1 MNFEYLNSLLSERK
15 YSALVKEL
23 YEMNAVDAADFLA
36 IVSDEDLPKVFRML
50 KKGIAAE
57 IFAELE
63 SDTQE
68 KIIHVFSDQEFSKIL
83 DQLYIDD
90 VMDMLDELPANVVDR
105 IIKNADKQT
114 RAEINR
120 FLKYEE
126 DSAGSVMTSE
136 FVRIRASMTVADAVS
151 CIRRVGAHKETVYV
165 VYVTD
170 NARVLKG
177 TIELRDL
184 LFAKEDDIIEDIM
197 EKSVIS
203 ALTTDHQEEV
213 AQKIAKYDLLALPVV
228 DSEDRLVGIVTVD
241 DALDVIEEEATED
254 IEIMSA
260 ILPSDKPYLK
270 TSIFETWKQRIPW
283 LLLLMISATFT
294 SAIITGY
301 EGKLHTGGALGIIL
315 TAFIPMLMGTGGNA
329 GGQSSST
336 IIRSLS
342 LGEVRMGNILR
353 VLWKELRVSILCGVT
368 LAVASFIK
376 TLVLDFRCDFSPQ
389 NINVSIVVSLTL
401 FATVIM
407 AKLVGSSLPILAK
420 RIGLDPAVMASP
432 FITTIVD
439 AISLLIYFAI
449 ASALLLS

>member
-50 KKGIAAE
+50 KKGIAAD

-68 KIIHVFSDQEFSKIL
+68 KIIHAFSDQEFSKIL

-136 FVRIRASMTVADAVS
+136 FVRIRASMTVAEAVS

-165 VYVTD
+165 IYVTD

-177 TIELRDL
+177 IVELRDL
-184 LFAKEDDIIEDIM
+184 LFAREDDLIEDIM
-197 EKSVIS
+197 DKSVIS

-270 TSIFETWKQRIPW
+270 TGIFETWKQRIPW
-283 LLLLMISATFT
+283 LLLLMVSATFT
-294 SAIITGY
+294 SAIISHY
-301 EGKLHTGGALGIIL
+301 EMTLAESVYGIIL

-329 GGQSSST
+329 GGQSSGT

-353 VLWKELRVSILCGVT
+353 VLWKELRVSMLCGAT
-368 LAVASFIK
+368 LAVASFVK
-376 TLVLDFRCDFSPQ
+376 TLVLDFGCDFSPE
-389 NINVSIVVSLTL
+389 NINVSIVVALTL

-449 ASALLLS
+449 ASALLI

>member
-50 KKGIAAE
+50 KKGIAAD

-68 KIIHVFSDQEFSKIL
+68 KIIHAFSDQEFSKIL

-136 FVRIRASMTVADAVS
+136 FVRIRASMTVSEAVS

-165 VYVTD
+165 IYVTD

-177 TIELRDL
+177 IVELRDL
-184 LFAKEDDIIEDIM
+184 LFAKEDELIENIM
-197 EKSVIS
+197 DKSVIS

-254 IEIMSA
+254 IEKMSA
-260 ILPSDKPYLK
+260 MLPSDKPYLK
-270 TSIFETWKQRIPW
+270 TGVFETWRQRILW
-283 LLLLMISATFT
+283 LLLLMVSATFT
-294 SAIITGY
+294 SAIITSY
-301 EGKLHTGGALGIIL
+301 EGRLSTSGALGIVL

-342 LGEVRMGNILR
+342 LGEVRMGNIFR
-353 VLWKELRVSILCGVT
+353 VLWKELRVSMLCGVT
-368 LAVASFIK
+368 LAVASFVK
-376 TLVLDFRCDFSPQ
+376 TLVLDFRCDFSPE
-389 NINVSIVVSLTL
+389 NISVSIVVSITL
-401 FATVIM
+401 FSTVIM

-449 ASALLLS
+449 ASAILL

>member
-1 MNFEYLNSLLSERK
+1 MNFEYLSSLLAERK

-68 KIIHVFSDQEFSKIL
+68 KIIHAFSDQEFSKIL

-177 TIELRDL
+177 TVELRDL
-184 LFAKEDDIIEDIM
+184 LFAKEDELIEDIM

-254 IEIMSA
+254 IEKMSA

-270 TSIFETWKQRIPW
+270 TGIFETWKQRIPW
-283 LLLLMISATFT
+283 LLLLMLSATFT
-294 SAIITGY
+294 SAIISAQEKNLESIGT
-301 EGKLHTGGALGIIL
+301 LGVML

-329 GGQSSST
+329 GGQSSGT

-353 VLWKELRVSILCGVT
+353 VLWKELRVSVLCGAT
-368 LAVASFIK
+368 LAIASFVK
-376 TLVLDFRCDFSPQ
+376 TLVLDFGCDFSVA
-389 NINVSIVVSLTL
+389 NINVSMVVAITL
-401 FATVIM
+401 FATVVM
-407 AKLVGSSLPILAK
+407 AKLVGCSLPILAK
-420 RIGLDPAVMASP
+420 RIGFDPAVMASP

-449 ASALLLS
+449 AFAIIL

>member
-1 MNFEYLNSLLSERK
+1 MNFEALNSLLAERK

-23 YEMNAVDAADFLA
+23 YEMNAVDAAEYLA

-50 KKGIAAE
+50 KKGVAAE
-57 IFAELE
+57 IFAELD
-63 SDTQE
+63 SDVQE
-68 KIIHVFSDQEFSKIL
+68 KIIHAFSDQEFSKIL

-120 FLKYEE
+120 FLKYED

-136 FVRIRASMTVADAVS
+136 FVRIRSSMTVADAVS

-165 VYVTD
+165 IYVTD
-170 NARVLKG
+170 NARVLEG
-177 TIELRDL
+177 IVELRDL
-184 LFAKEDDIIEDIM
+184 LFAKEDELIEDIM
-197 EKSVIS
+197 DKSVIS
-203 ALTTDHQEEV
+203 ALTTDPQEEV

-228 DSEDRLVGIVTVD
+228 DSEGRLVGIVTVD
-241 DALDVIEEEATED
+241 DALDVIEEETTED
-254 IEIMSA
+254 IEKMAA

-270 TSIFETWKQRIPW
+270 TGIFETWKQRIPW
-283 LLLLMISATFT
+283 LLLLMLSATFT
-294 SAIITGY
+294 SAIIGHF
-301 EGKLHTGGALGIIL
+301 EGELSASGALGIIL

-329 GGQSSST
+329 GGQSSGT

-342 LGEVRMGNILR
+342 LGEVRMGNILT
-353 VLWKELRVSILCGVT
+353 VLWKELRVSVLCGLT
-368 LAVASFIK
+368 LAVASFVK
-376 TLVLDFRCDFSPQ
+376 TLVLDFMCEFTVE
-389 NINVSIVVSLTL
+389 NINVAIVVSITL

-407 AKLVGSSLPILAK
+407 AKLVGCSLPILAK
-420 RIGLDPAVMASP
+420 RLGFDPAVMASP

-439 AISLLIYFAI
+439 AISLLIYFSIAFAI
-449 ASALLLS
+449 IL

>member
-1 MNFEYLNSLLSERK
+1 MEFDALTTLLEEGK
-15 YSALVKEL
+15 YSALIKEI
-23 YEMNAVDAADFLA
+23 YEMNAVDVAEFLSV
-36 IVSDEDLPKVFRML
+36 VSDEDLPRVFRML
-50 KKGIAAE
+50 KKGVAAE
-57 IFAELE
+57 IFAELDSE
-63 SDTQE
+63 VQE
-68 KIIHVFSDQEFSKIL
+68 KIIKAFSDQEFSKIL
-83 DQLYIDD
+83 DKLYIDD
-90 VMDMLDELPANVVDR
+90 VMDMLDELPANVVAR
-105 IIKNADKQT
+105 ILKNADSAM

-136 FVRIRASMTVADAVS
+136 FVRIRSSMTVSEAVS
-151 CIRRVGAHKETVYV
+151 HIRRVGVHKETVYV
-165 VYVTD
+165 IYVTD
-170 NARVLKG
+170 NARVLQG
-177 TIELRDL
+177 IVELRDL
-184 LFAKEDDIIEDIM
+184 LFAKEEDLIEDIM
-197 EKSVIS
+197 DKSVIS

-213 AQKIAKYDLLALPVV
+213 AMKISKYDLLALPVV
-228 DSEDRLVGIVTVD
+228 DSENRLVGIVTVD

-254 IEIMSA
+254 IELMSA
-260 ILPSDKPYLK
+260 MLPSDKPYLK
-270 TSIFETWKQRIPW
+270 TGIFETWKQRIPW
-283 LLLLMISATFT
+283 LLLLMVSATFT
-294 SAIITGY
+294 SAIINHY
-301 EGKLHTGGALGIIL
+301 EMTLAESVYGIIL

-329 GGQSSST
+329 GGQSSGT

-353 VLWKELRVSILCGVT
+353 VLWKELRVSMLCGAT

-376 TLVLDFRCDFSPQ
+376 TLVLDFGCDFSVE
-389 NINVSIVVSLTL
+389 NINVSVVVSLTL

-449 ASALLLS
+449 ASALLI

>member
-68 KIIHVFSDQEFSKIL
+68 KIIHAFSDQEFSKIL

-294 SAIITGY
+294 SAIIKSY
-301 EGKLHTGGALGIIL
+301 EGRLSTSGALGIIL

-353 VLWKELRVSILCGVT
+353 VLWKELRVSILCGIT

-376 TLVLDFRCDFSPQ
+376 TLVLDFRCDFSAD